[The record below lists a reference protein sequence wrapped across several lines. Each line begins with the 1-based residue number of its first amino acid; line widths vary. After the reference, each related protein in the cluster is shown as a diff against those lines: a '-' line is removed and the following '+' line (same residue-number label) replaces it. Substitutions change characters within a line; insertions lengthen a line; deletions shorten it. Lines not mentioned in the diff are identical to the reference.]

1 MDINRDNSKRERDNT
16 MVEEQVDGQDGEQ
29 VIMLTADIV
38 AAHVSNNRVAV
49 NDLPELIRQVHMAL
63 SGLGTGPVEVEAQK
77 PEPAVSVRSSVK
89 PDHLVCLACGQKNKM
104 LRRHLV
110 VAHGMT
116 PEQYRAAYELPK
128 TYPMVAPNY
137 SEQRADLARAI
148 GLGKMPRT
156 GKAAAGRKRAAAKGR

>member
-1 MDINRDNSKRERDNT
+1 M
-16 MVEEQVDGQDGEQ
+16 MEQEQ
-29 VIMLTADIV
+29 LITLTADIV
-38 AAHVSNNRVAV
+38 AAHVSNNSVAV
-49 NDLPELIRQVHMAL
+49 NDLPELIRQVHAAL
-63 SGLGTGPVEVEAQK
+63 NGLGGAPVEEAPGK
-77 PEPAVSVRSSVK
+77 PEPVVSVRASVK

-116 PEQYRAAYELPK
+116 PEEYRAAYELPK

-137 SEQRADLARAI
+137 SEQRATLARAI

-156 GKAAAGRKRAAAKGR
+156 ARAGGRKAAGRKAK

>member
-1 MDINRDNSKRERDNT
+1 MDLIAPAKLLGDDG
-16 MVEEQVDGQDGEQ
+16 MADEQGIDETGEQ
-29 VIMLTADIV
+29 VITLTADIV

-49 NDLPELIRQVHMAL
+49 NDLPELIRQVHEAL
-63 SGLGTGPVEVEAQK
+63 SSLGIAVEQPAVKAEPV
-77 PEPAVSVRSSVK
+77 VSVRASVK

-110 VAHGMT
+110 VAHNMT
-116 PEQYRAAYELPK
+116 PEDYRAAYDLPK

-156 GKAAAGRKRAAAKGR
+156 AVRGGRKPSAKKGR

>member
-1 MDINRDNSKRERDNT
+1 MLDNEGAEDT
-16 MVEEQVDGQDGEQ
+16 LLA
-29 VIMLTADIV
+29 LTADIV

-49 NDLPELIRQVHMAL
+49 NDIPELIRQVHEAL
-63 SGLGTGPVEVEAQK
+63 SGLGTPVEQAPVKA
-77 PEPAVSVRSSVK
+77 EPVVSIRSSVK

-128 TYPMVAPNY
+128 TYPMVAPEY
-137 SEQRADLARAI
+137 SEQRADLARSI

-156 GKAAAGRKRAAAKGR
+156 SKRGGRKPAAKKGR

>member
-1 MDINRDNSKRERDNT
+1 MHQMSD
-16 MVEEQVDGQDGEQ
+16 EQVQPHGDEQ
-29 VIMLTADIV
+29 VITLTADIV
-38 AAHVSNNRVAV
+38 AAHVSNNSVAL
-49 NDLPELIRQVHMAL
+49 NDLPDLIRQVHTAL
-63 SGLGTGPVEVEAQK
+63 KGLGSAPVEEADEK
-77 PEPAVSVRSSVK
+77 PEPVVSVRASVK

-137 SEQRADLARAI
+137 SEQRATLARAI

-156 GKAAAGRKRAAAKGR
+156 PRGAGKKTAGRKSGR

>member
-1 MDINRDNSKRERDNT
+1 MADEQG
-16 MVEEQVDGQDGEQ
+16 MEQPEEQV
-29 VIMLTADIV
+29 ITLTADIV

-49 NDLPELIRQVHMAL
+49 NDLPELIRQVHDAL
-63 SGLGTGPVEVEAQK
+63 SSLGAPVEQPAAK
-77 PEPAVSVRSSVK
+77 AEPVVSIRASVK

-110 VAHGMT
+110 VAHNMT
-116 PEQYRAAYELPK
+116 PEEYRAAYDLPK

-148 GLGKMPRT
+148 GLGKMPRANNR
-156 GKAAAGRKRAAAKGR
+156 GGRKPAGRKKR

>member
-1 MDINRDNSKRERDNT
+1 
-16 MVEEQVDGQDGEQ
+16 MVEEQVQGQDDEQ

-49 NDLPELIRQVHMAL
+49 NDLPELIRQVHTAL
-63 SGLGTGPVEVEAQK
+63 SSLGDAPPEAPAQK
-77 PEPAVSVRSSVK
+77 PEPVVSVRSSVK

-116 PEQYRAAYELPK
+116 PEEYRAAYELPK

-156 GKAAAGRKRAAAKGR
+156 GRTGGRRRSGAKGR

>member
-1 MDINRDNSKRERDNT
+1 MAD
-16 MVEEQVDGQDGEQ
+16 EQGLGEVGEQ
-29 VIMLTADIV
+29 VITLTADIV

-49 NDLPELIRQVHMAL
+49 NDLPELIRQVHGAL
-63 SGLGTGPVEVEAQK
+63 SGLGTPVEQPPVKA
-77 PEPAVSVRSSVK
+77 EPFVSVRASVK

-110 VAHGMT
+110 VAHNMT
-116 PEQYRAAYELPK
+116 PEEYRAAYDLPK

-156 GKAAAGRKRAAAKGR
+156 SNRGGRKPAGKKGR